1 MPGQCSPR
9 RESWGSLLG
18 GGAAGGLRGPSASL
32 LSWDPSP
39 RLQRALLSRRQ
50 ASGFR
55 RAAGRAWSLQSRLP
69 LGIAKRT
76 RSQSVLARAPATHYF
91 EYVPLCDSLACI
103 QSVQL
108 RRHTRCA
115 CSTPLAALAPRIDPR
130 QQPSCG
136 DGVRCDEQRSPFSST
151 ARRRRTRSPASAAA
165 TPTARR
171 RPNPW
176 RRAPAGRRA
185 SPRLGEVVAWAASS
199 PF

>member
-1 MPGQCSPR
+1 MAGQRCREGGVPR
-9 RESWGSLLG
+9 GGSLSGGLWRPLG
-18 GGAAGGLRGPSASL
+18 VAVVLGSVARTPEGAAVAAASARL
-32 LSWDPSP
+32 P
-39 RLQRALLSRRQ
+39 RWPRSSSQVCE
-50 ASGFR
+50 
-55 RAAGRAWSLQSRLP
+55 LP

-76 RSQSVLARAPATHYF
+76 RSQSVLARALATHHF
-91 EYVPLCDSLACI
+91 KRRPLCDSLACI
-103 QSVQL
+103 QSVPGK
-108 RRHTRCA
+108 RHNRWA
-115 CSTPLAALAPRIDPR
+115 CSTLLAALAPRIDPR

-185 SPRLGEVVAWAASS
+185 SPQHEVEAAWAANSRS
-199 PF
+199 